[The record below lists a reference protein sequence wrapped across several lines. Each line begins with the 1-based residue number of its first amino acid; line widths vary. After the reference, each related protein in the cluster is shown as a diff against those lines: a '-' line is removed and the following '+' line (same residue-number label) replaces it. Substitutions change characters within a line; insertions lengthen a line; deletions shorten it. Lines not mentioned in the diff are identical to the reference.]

1 MTFTVVTV
9 QDNRER
15 TLGTIWAEAESD
27 AQQMASSLFEQ
38 GAEVMPDRLVV
49 RRAEEREI
57 PLRFLN

>member
-15 TLGTIWAEAESD
+15 MLGTIWAQAESD
-27 AQQMASSLFEQ
+27 ARQMASSLFEQ
-38 GAEVMPDRLVV
+38 GAEPNPDRLVV